1 MTEVLKLFVINSL
14 QGELRVSSM
23 AYVNKLPETQPL
35 LVEHEGRYEADIHLE
50 NGIDVQPLRYC
61 ECYLLY
67 CKGCPKERL
76 R

>member
-1 MTEVLKLFVINSL
+1 
-14 QGELRVSSM
+14 M

-35 LVEHEGRYEADIHLE
+35 LVEPEGRYEADSHLE
-50 NGIDVQPLRYC
+50 NGINVRPLRYC

-67 CKGCPKERL
+67 CEGCPKERL

>member
-1 MTEVLKLFVINSL
+1 
-14 QGELRVSSM
+14 M

-35 LVEHEGRYEADIHLE
+35 LVEPEGRYEADSHLE
-50 NGIDVQPLRYC
+50 NGINVRPLRYC